1 MNAVAC
7 YSNFVIRPSSA
18 HLSWLLHQHRMYV
31 KYVNSILVCCH
42 NPRDGDPAVSR
53 GLCALRGRARRG
65 AGVSLVSRFLVF
77 YTQHPNLNFLINN
90 VHGHTQDHTLT
101 KALNTTPLARHA
113 T

>member
-53 GLCALRGRARRG
+53 GLCALRGRARG
-65 AGVSLVSRFLVF
+65 AAPGSTSLASF
-77 YTQHPNLNFLINN
+77 YTRRPNLNFLINN
-90 VHGHTQDHTLT
+90 VHGHT
-101 KALNTTPLARHA
+101 
-113 T
+113 

>member
-53 GLCALRGRARRG
+53 GLCALRGRARGARRGRG
-65 AGVSLVSRFLVF
+65 AGGSLSSLAFSCF
-77 YTQHPNLNFLINN
+77 THSTQ
-90 VHGHTQDHTLT
+90 T
-101 KALNTTPLARHA
+101 
-113 T
+113 